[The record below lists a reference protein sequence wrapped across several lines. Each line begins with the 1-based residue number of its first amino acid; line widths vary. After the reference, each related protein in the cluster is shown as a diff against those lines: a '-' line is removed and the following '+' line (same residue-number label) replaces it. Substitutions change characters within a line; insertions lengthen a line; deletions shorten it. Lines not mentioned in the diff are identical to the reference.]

1 MHRVHINT
9 LFHSSK
15 IIESVSPEKEKK
27 NSVQVGDDIAAFL
40 EE

>member
-1 MHRVHINT
+1 MHRVHTNT
-9 LFHSSK
+9 LFHSSM
-15 IIESVSPEKEKK
+15 IIESVSSEKKK